1 MVAQQTETTP
11 NSTAVAPN
19 AEVILRATDIESG
32 YGGSLIVKGVSMYTR
47 AREIVTIIGP
57 NGAGKSTMLKAI
69 FGLIPT
75 YKGRVELLGRD
86 ITKTSPS
93 QIVKQGAAF
102 VPQTHNVFES
112 LSIME
117 NLEMGGITRK
127 RGIRKRAKEI
137 LQMFPELERRP
148 REKAGRLSGGQRQTL
163 ALGRA
168 LMLDPKLLVLDE
180 PTAALSPK
188 IIDEIFERIEKIRQ
202 TGVAILMVEQNATYA
217 LKISNRGYLMVDG
230 EVALE
235 QEASE
240 MLANPDVGRMFLGH

>member
-137 LQMFPELERRP
+137 LQMFPELERRTARKGRP
-148 REKAGRLSGGQRQTL
+148 SLRRPTPDPGTGAG
-163 ALGRA
+163 
-168 LMLDPKLLVLDE
+168 
-180 PTAALSPK
+180 
-188 IIDEIFERIEKIRQ
+188 
-202 TGVAILMVEQNATYA
+202 TYVRSQ
-217 LKISNRGYLMVDG
+217 IVG
-230 EVALE
+230 
-235 QEASE
+235 
-240 MLANPDVGRMFLGH
+240 VGRTDRGTISQDN